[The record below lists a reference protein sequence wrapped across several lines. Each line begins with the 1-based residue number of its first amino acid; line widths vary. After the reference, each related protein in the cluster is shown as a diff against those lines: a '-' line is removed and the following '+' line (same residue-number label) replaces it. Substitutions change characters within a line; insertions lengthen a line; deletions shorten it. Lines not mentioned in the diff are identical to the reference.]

1 MFTRIQVCRSV
12 GITVNQLQHLHAMG
26 HIAEP
31 ELRLGN
37 ARVYTAADIEAIR
50 RHVEEH
56 GVRGRQRGRPRRD
69 VPVATPKTQTGG
81 P

>member
-1 MFTRIQVCRSV
+1 MFTRITLCRSV
-12 GITVNQLQHLHAMG
+12 GITVNQLQHLHDMG

-37 ARVYTAADIEAIR
+37 ARVYRAADVEAIR

-56 GVRGRQRGRPRRD
+56 GVRGRQRGRPRKQ
-69 VPVATPKTQTGG
+69 VP
-81 P
+81 